1 MRVMITTL
9 DLVNPRRSHHGVASI
24 IRHGHQMK
32 NRVEIELPQKK
43 ACMEKTHY
51 LTVQPC
57 IFLVL
62 CLQCEMSTRIKHKKS
77 ATYPEDRSRLS
88 EYGTLQELEMKPH
101 LS

>member
-32 NRVEIELPQKK
+32 NRVEIELPQKSMHGDNTLFDR
-43 ACMEKTHY
+43 AT
-51 LTVQPC
+51 